1 MNQKKSTTLYG
12 SLMSPLTVGHCA
24 LIRYQGQLMRTS
36 KVVAIHSRSADMICF
51 ETLNT
56 NYTLLLV
63 PAYQTVAV
71 NPLLTSMAALESE
84 AVHRK

>member
-36 KVVAIHSRSADMICF
+36 KVVAIHSRSADI
-51 ETLNT
+51 
-56 NYTLLLV
+56 
-63 PAYQTVAV
+63 
-71 NPLLTSMAALESE
+71 PLTIPQVSVTSPSILMATPGTWKS
-84 AVHRK
+84 

>member
-12 SLMSPLTVGHCA
+12 ALMSPLAVGHCA

-36 KVVAIHSRSADMICF
+36 QVVAIHSWNADMICF

-56 NYTLLLV
+56 N
-63 PAYQTVAV
+63 
-71 NPLLTSMAALESE
+71 
-84 AVHRK
+84 

>member
-12 SLMSPLTVGHCA
+12 ALMSPLAVGHCA

-36 KVVAIHSRSADMICF
+36 QVVAIQSRTADMICF

-56 NYTLLLV
+56 NYTLLLSLTQ
-63 PAYQTVAV
+63 QTAAV
-71 NPLLTSMAALESE
+71 DPLLACMAA
-84 AVHRK
+84 

>member
-36 KVVAIHSRSADMICF
+36 KVVAIHSRSAD
-51 ETLNT
+51 
-56 NYTLLLV
+56 
-63 PAYQTVAV
+63 PG
-71 NPLLTSMAALESE
+71 S
-84 AVHRK
+84 R

>member
-12 SLMSPLTVGHCA
+12 ALMSPLAVGHCA

-36 KVVAIHSRSADMICF
+36 QVVAIHSWNADMICF

-56 NYTLLLV
+56 NYNAAV
-63 PAYQTVAV
+63 GAGPADCGRQSSADKHGC
-71 NPLLTSMAALESE
+71 L
-84 AVHRK
+84 RKGARAP

>member
-24 LIRYQGQLMRTS
+24 LIRYHGQLMRTS

-56 NYTLLLV
+56 NYTLLLG

-71 NPLLTSMAALESE
+71 NPLLTSMAA
-84 AVHRK
+84 

>member
-36 KVVAIHSRSADMICF
+36 KVVAIHSRSADIPELCGR
-51 ETLNT
+51 
-56 NYTLLLV
+56 
-63 PAYQTVAV
+63 
-71 NPLLTSMAALESE
+71 
-84 AVHRK
+84 HRERVYADYHGGQYCGKPRYHSL